1 MALVNWII
9 VAAYILAIILIGYLA
24 GRSQK
29 NREDYFLGGRR
40 VSPWLVALSL
50 MANQVSAISLVSAP
64 AFIAVRGGGGLKWLQ
79 YELAVPLA
87 MVFIMAF
94 LVPVFRSTSGI
105 SIFEFLENRFGR
117 SVRLALS
124 LIYMVN
130 RSIGGGV
137 ILLATSYVTAVLL
150 KLDIYTTVLLV
161 GAVSMAYTAIGGI
174 LADIYTDVI
183 QLVVLWVSSAACIVV
198 IIQLVG
204 GFHGFSPAEAGRLI
218 VYNFHSPGVGDGET
232 FSFWPMLFG
241 GFFLYVS
248 YYGCDQS
255 QAQRLLATSD
265 FRGSGKALLVNGIAR
280 FPLVATY
287 CSIGVLMILFLARN
301 PDFAGRLKG
310 LPPDYLMPLFFTGY
324 LPDGLLGMVV
334 VGILAASMSSLDS
347 TINSLS
353 AVTWED
359 FLVRFSPR
367 LASLSGRR
375 AVWLSRLV
383 TVLWGTA
390 SLAFAL
396 VIAGRSETIIELVNK
411 TGSALYGP
419 IAAVFILGIF
429 FRKVSGKGA
438 LAGLACGIAANIIL
452 WIFFEKQVSWMW
464 WNLTGF
470 AAAVIVALVQG
481 AVAGGGS
488 SAGAVRLQGVEKKT
502 AIRYGIMLMAWF
514 AAIVIAC
521 AAIERLLEGLAVR

>member
-1 MALVNWII
+1 MACVNWII
-9 VAAYILAIILIGYLA
+9 VAAFILAILFIGYMT

-40 VSPWLVALSL
+40 VSPWLIASSL

-64 AFIAVRGGGGLKWLQ
+64 AFIAVRSGGGLKWLQ

-87 MVFIMAF
+87 MIFIMVF
-94 LVPVFRSTSGI
+94 LVPVFRSASGI
-105 SIFEFLENRFGR
+105 SIYAFLENRFGR
-117 SVRLALS
+117 PVRLALS
-124 LIYMVN
+124 LIFMAN
-130 RSIGGGV
+130 RSMGGGV
-137 ILLATSYVTAVLL
+137 ILLASSYVTAAVLD
-150 KLDIYTTVLLV
+150 LDIHTTVLLV
-161 GAVSMAYTAIGGI
+161 GAVSLAYTAIGGI
-174 LADIYTDVI
+174 LADIYTDAI
-183 QLVVLWVSSAACIVV
+183 QLAVLWVSCAACIAV
-198 IIQLVG
+198 IFQLIG
-204 GFHGFSPAEAGRLI
+204 GFHDFPAAEAGRLVI
-218 VYNFHSPGVGDGET
+218 YTVHSPGLGDGET

-255 QAQRLLATSD
+255 QAQRLLATAD
-265 FRGSGKALLVNGIAR
+265 IRGSWKALLTNGIVR

-287 CSIGVLMILFLARN
+287 CFIGVLMILFLARN
-301 PDFAGRLKG
+301 PDFAGRMKG

-324 LPDGLLGMVV
+324 LPDGLLGLVV

-383 TVLWGTA
+383 TILWGAA
-390 SLAFAL
+390 SIAFAL

-411 TGSALYGP
+411 IGSALYGP

-429 FRKVSGKGA
+429 TGRASGKGA
-438 LAGLACGIAANIIL
+438 LAGLVCGIAANIIL
-452 WIFFEKQVSWMW
+452 WVFFEKQVSWMW
-464 WNLTGF
+464 WNLIGF
-470 AAAVIVALVQG
+470 AAAVCVGLAQG
-481 AVAGGGS
+481 MVTGGGS
-488 SAGAVRLQGVEKKT
+488 AAGAVRLHGIEKRT
-502 AIRYGIMLMAWF
+502 AIRYGAMLLAWF
-514 AAIVIAC
+514 GAIVIAC
-521 AAIERLLEGLAVR
+521 AVAERLLVNHVAR